1 MRKVMAAL
9 AGLALGGCNMIV
21 SEKPW
26 FAAADALQ
34 PGLKGGLWVNLK
46 DAKCRFDPAEAIQDW
61 PDCAQ
66 PMLVQGGYYRGPG
79 PGQDDPGQL
88 PDVEKWEK
96 LGHVLAAGE
105 PAIDQIDLSS
115 ADEPDAAKPTKG
127 YLYLATRITARDAQ
141 DRVVEVV
148 RWPVACGPLPK
159 RKNKGA
165 SRRADY
171 VSATPFP
178 GLVVKDSIC
187 TASDM
192 AALRRA
198 AALSENV
205 AVPNGTPPIT
215 SRWVRDTAP

>member
-1 MRKVMAAL
+1 MRKVIAAL
-9 AGLALGGCNMIV
+9 LGLALGGCNMVV
-21 SEKPW
+21 SERPW

-34 PGLKGGLWVNLK
+34 PGLKDGLWVNLK
-46 DAKCRFDPAEAIQDW
+46 DAKCRFDPAQAIQDW

-88 PDVEKWEK
+88 PDVEKWDR
-96 LGHVLAAGE
+96 LGHLLVAGE

-115 ADEPDAAKPTKG
+115 TDEPDAAKPTTG
-127 YLYLATRITARDAQ
+127 YLYLAARIAARDEQ
-141 DRVVEVV
+141 GRVVEVV
-148 RWPVACGPLPK
+148 RWPVACGLLPK
-159 RKNKGA
+159 DKSA
-165 SRRADY
+165 SRGGQY
-171 VSATPFP
+171 VSPRLFP

-187 TASDM
+187 TASDI

-198 AALSENV
+198 AALSEKV
-205 AVPNGTPPIT
+205 AVPNGTPPII